1 MKKLLRIKKKTLLVV
16 DWANVYGWKKTLNC
30 EVCPQKLYNFLNR
43 PKIIDKRFY
52 FGEDEGQSYSTDFIK
67 EVKNIGFNVISK
79 PVKFSPV
86 LIEKQVHFKKMI
98 IELFSFL
105 DNLKMT
111 NSEISN
117 SLYELKEK
125 VGKLPNIEGASLSL
139 LDKKSLDEIFKLIE
153 DLDITLKELGE
164 RTDTLQE
171 ILQQP
176 VYRRKC
182 DFDVEITMDALN
194 SSADYETLLL
204 FSGDGDYSALVKDL
218 ILKNKK
224 IILVFA
230 DNHLGKEYH
239 KITKNIYFLNVRNI
253 IDIIKK

>member
-1 MKKLLRIKKKTLLVV
+1 MKELLRIKKKTLLIV
-16 DWANVYGWKKTLNC
+16 DWANVYGWKKTLHY
-30 EVCPQKLYNFLNR
+30 EVCPQKLFNYLNR
-43 PKIIDKRFY
+43 PNVIDKRFY
-52 FGEDEGQSYSTDFIK
+52 FGEDEGQSYSINFIE

-79 PVKFSPV
+79 PVKYSPV
-86 LIEKQVHFKKMI
+86 LIGKQVHFKKMI
-98 IELFSFL
+98 IGLFSFL
-105 DNLKMT
+105 DNLKIT

-125 VGKLPNIEGASLSL
+125 VGKLPNIEGASLSP

-164 RTDTLQE
+164 RTDILQE
-171 ILQQP
+171 ILQRP

-194 SSADYETLLL
+194 SSDDYETLLL
-204 FSGDGDYSALVKDL
+204 FSGDGDYSALAKNL

-224 IILVFA
+224 VILVFA
-230 DNHLGKEYH
+230 DGHLGKEYNEMS
-239 KITKNIYFLNVRNI
+239 KGIYFLDVRKI
-253 IDIIKK
+253 MHIVKK